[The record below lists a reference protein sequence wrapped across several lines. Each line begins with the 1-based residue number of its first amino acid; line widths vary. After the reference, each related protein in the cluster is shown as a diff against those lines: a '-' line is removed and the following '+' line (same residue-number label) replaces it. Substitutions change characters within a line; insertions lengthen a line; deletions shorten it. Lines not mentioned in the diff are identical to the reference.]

1 MFMRLSYVQV
11 QARNPACKVTAVIHP
26 QQAPDRNL
34 ALDLIRV
41 TEAAAM
47 ASSRYMGRGDKNG
60 ADFAAVNAMRVVLAS
75 VPMDGIVVIGEGE
88 KDDAP
93 MLFNGERIGDGT
105 PPQVDIAVDPIDGT
119 TLVAKGR
126 AGGLAVIALSER
138 GTMFDPGPC
147 VYMEKVAVGPR
158 GRGCISIKKSPT
170 ENLEALAEQ
179 LEQPVRDLIAV
190 ILDRDRHTEL
200 VDEVRAAGARVR
212 LITDGDVAG
221 AISTAWEDSD
231 GDILFGI
238 GGTPEGVI
246 AAAALKCLGGEIQGR
261 LWPRNDEERAAA
273 VALDYDLEK
282 VLTTDDLV
290 GGDNCFFSATGIT
303 DGELL
308 RGVRFHDHGAMTQS
322 LVMRSLSG
330 TVRKVDGFHRLDK
343 LQEISSV
350 AY

>member
-1 MFMRLSYVQV
+1 MRPCERESIVAV
-11 QARNPACKVTAVIHP
+11 VTHHP
-26 QQAPDRNL
+26 QLAPDRNL

-47 ASSRYMGRGDKNG
+47 ASSRFMGLGDKNA
-60 ADFAAVNAMRVVLAS
+60 ADDAAVNAMRAVLS
-75 VPMDGIVVIGEGE
+75 SIPMDGIVVIGEGE

-126 AGGLAVIALSER
+126 AGALAVIALSER

-170 ENLEALAEQ
+170 ENLQALAEQ
-179 LEQPVRDLIAV
+179 LGQPVRDLIAV
-190 ILDRDRHTEL
+190 ILDRDRHEAL
-200 VDEVRAAGARVR
+200 VEEVREAGARVR

-221 AISTAWEDSD
+221 AISTAWDASD

-261 LWPRNDEERAAA
+261 LWPRDDAERAAA
-273 VALDYDLEK
+273 LALDYDLDA
-282 VLTTDDLV
+282 VLLTDDLV

-343 LQEISSV
+343 LQQISTV